1 MGKIKS
7 AIVTTI
13 VALATLVLFFFGV
26 VSCALPDGVHRYNS
40 MLSAIHLGSDLSG
53 DAYATLLPE
62 GVITADEYDF
72 TVSDTENEEQAAEY
86 KDTYV
91 ASASGAYYVDKDVL
105 AAYSDNQTEAFS
117 LLAKDVK
124 SDAEIIS
131 ARFAGRRLSSYS
143 VSVADGCAVRV
154 AVATN
159 FTYAAYSGNDSN
171 SLSEDLTYASS
182 AISYL
187 TLGGG
192 LTLRNT
198 VIGRADLVT
207 SSASS
212 SGATVTY
219 NLLSARTDVSD
230 LFKGASYYGIG
241 GTYAVRVD
249 LTEEGKEEI
258 SSVSSDVAA
267 SDDTN
272 ILFYVGDVNVISLT
286 CEAQITESTFYIQV
300 NDEETA
306 RNYAAI
312 LNSVATGNPL
322 SMEYTYDEVIYDTAA
337 TGTNS
342 AMFFAIGAL
351 VVLVAAMVYSIARY
365 KKLGLTFALML
376 LLFASAMV
384 AIVYLVGL
392 TLTTA
397 GVFVGVLC
405 LALFA
410 ISNFWA
416 FENIR
421 RETKEGRTVQ
431 ASVKLGYKKS
441 IAGVLDLHIVLVVI
455 SVIVA
460 LVCATEAAACGLI
473 LMIGT
478 LASYVLH
485 WFTRF
490 MWYVTMSPARDKY
503 KFCGFKREVL
513 DDDE

>member
-198 VIGRADLVT
+198 ISGIGRKDSIT
-207 SSASS
+207 ST
-212 SGATVTY
+212 GETETY
-219 NLLSARTDVSD
+219 TLLPAKSEVSD
-230 LFKGASYYGIG
+230 FFKGASYYGIG

-249 LTEEGKEEI
+249 LTEEGKEVI
-258 SSVSSDVAA
+258 SSISSEVAA

-342 AMFFAIGAL
+342 AMFLAIGAL

-410 ISNFWA
+410 VSNFWA

>member
-1 MGKIKS
+1 
-7 AIVTTI
+7 
-13 VALATLVLFFFGV
+13 
-26 VSCALPDGVHRYNS
+26 
-40 MLSAIHLGSDLSG
+40 
-53 DAYATLLPE
+53 
-62 GVITADEYDF
+62 
-72 TVSDTENEEQAAEY
+72 
-86 KDTYV
+86 
-91 ASASGAYYVDKDVL
+91 
-105 AAYSDNQTEAFS
+105 
-117 LLAKDVK
+117 
-124 SDAEIIS
+124 
-131 ARFAGRRLSSYS
+131 
-143 VSVADGCAVRV
+143 
-154 AVATN
+154 
-159 FTYAAYSGNDSN
+159 
-171 SLSEDLTYASS
+171 
-182 AISYL
+182 
-187 TLGGG
+187 
-192 LTLRNT
+192 
-198 VIGRADLVT
+198 
-207 SSASS
+207 
-212 SGATVTY
+212 
-219 NLLSARTDVSD
+219 
-230 LFKGASYYGIG
+230 
-241 GTYAVRVD
+241 
-249 LTEEGKEEI
+249 
-258 SSVSSDVAA
+258 
-267 SDDTN
+267 
-272 ILFYVGDVNVISLT
+272 
-286 CEAQITESTFYIQV
+286 
-300 NDEETA
+300 
-306 RNYAAI
+306 
-312 LNSVATGNPL
+312 
-322 SMEYTYDEVIYDTAA
+322 MEYTYDEVIYDTAA

-342 AMFFAIGAL
+342 AMFLAIGAL

-431 ASVKLGYKKS
+431 ASVKLGSKKS